1 MLARQ
6 LPASVI
12 NAERAARRKRQ
23 DNAEAFDVAA
33 RQVEAIG
40 NWLAEVWD
48 HCLDECDDETRERA
62 EDVAAT
68 LQAALA
74 PYAAEIVAFHRA
86 SRADNARR
94 GFASVFDLTLFGT
107 TLRGEGV

>member
-1 MLARQ
+1 MLT
-6 LPASVI
+6 LSPAAVA
-12 NAERAARRKRQ
+12 AERAARRQRQ

-62 EDVAAT
+62 EDIAAK

-74 PYAAEIVAFHRA
+74 HYAADILAFHRV
-86 SRADNARR
+86 SRAANARR
-94 GFASVFDLTLFGT
+94 GFGPLHDLTLFGT